1 MSTGRSKRH
10 VAGQAAC
17 TQAAVLIRTEK
28 ERIADMKKKKMYSTW
43 FLLPA
48 MIVFLI
54 IFIIP
59 TVTSFFFSMTVWDF
73 KTYRFIGLDNFKMFL
88 TERSLNIGIKTL

>member
-1 MSTGRSKRH
+1 MRGRPP
-10 VAGQAAC
+10 V

-59 TVTSFFFSMTVWDF
+59 THFVFLQHD
-73 KTYRFIGLDNFKMFL
+73 GLGF
-88 TERSLNIGIKTL
+88 

>member
-1 MSTGRSKRH
+1 MRGRPP
-10 VAGQAAC
+10 V
-17 TQAAVLIRTEK
+17 TQAAVLIRTDK

-54 IFIIP
+54 IFYLSP
-59 TVTSFFFSMTVWDF
+59 PSLSFFFQYDGMGF
-73 KTYRFIGLDNFKMFL
+73 
-88 TERSLNIGIKTL
+88 